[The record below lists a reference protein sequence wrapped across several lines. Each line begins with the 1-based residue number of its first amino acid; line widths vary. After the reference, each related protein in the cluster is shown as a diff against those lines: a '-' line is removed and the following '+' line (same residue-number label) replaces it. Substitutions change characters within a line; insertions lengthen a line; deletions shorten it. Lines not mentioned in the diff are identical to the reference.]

1 MFKKKGK
8 GRLHLHQNESVGFYS
23 FFMHSFASYFQPAAT
38 ILCSITVFLLL
49 VINKTYSHSK
59 NLLVMLLVVF
69 GLLNLNGVA
78 YHFQWYLQAPVFHK
92 MLLPFTLLI
101 APLTYLYIRSVL
113 GGQLGF
119 GKYDRLLALPAILYA
134 LNLFPYF
141 TMPAEEKRVFIV
153 AYYQNESLRV
163 QQADGFLP
171 PFVFPALRVIWSVIF
186 IVLNFRIIR
195 RFWQKTNEKVLEN
208 NAGLL
213 RWLSILNLLIASLV
227 VVALFAAIAAP
238 LKWHNFYINDIALG
252 IIVTIL
258 GVSLFVRPG
267 ILFGIYEPL
276 KSVIKESST
285 ISNSSERTIPIENPN
300 QAKAPNTITG
310 AEAQRY
316 SVLITQFFK
325 GNDSFLK
332 SDFSLDSLVKETGI
346 PRYVLSSF
354 INREYGMGFREY
366 LNRYRIQ
373 YLIAHF
379 DKPEWKNF
387 TLEAMANECGFQ
399 SRKTFIN
406 NFRMQ
411 TGKTPGEYFKQAN
424 G

>member
-1 MFKKKGK
+1 
-8 GRLHLHQNESVGFYS
+8 LVGYFY
-23 FFMHSFASYFQPAAT
+23 
-38 ILCSITVFLLL
+38 C
-49 VINKTYSHSK
+49 
-59 NLLVMLLVVF
+59 
-69 GLLNLNGVA
+69 
-78 YHFQWYLQAPVFHK
+78 
-92 MLLPFTLLI
+92 
-101 APLTYLYIRSVL
+101 
-113 GGQLGF
+113 
-119 GKYDRLLALPAILYA
+119 
-134 LNLFPYF
+134 
-141 TMPAEEKRVFIV
+141 
-153 AYYQNESLRV
+153 
-163 QQADGFLP
+163 
-171 PFVFPALRVIWSVIF
+171 
-186 IVLNFRIIR
+186 
-195 RFWQKTNEKVLEN
+195 
-208 NAGLL
+208 AGLL

-267 ILFGIYEPL
+267 ILYGIYEPL